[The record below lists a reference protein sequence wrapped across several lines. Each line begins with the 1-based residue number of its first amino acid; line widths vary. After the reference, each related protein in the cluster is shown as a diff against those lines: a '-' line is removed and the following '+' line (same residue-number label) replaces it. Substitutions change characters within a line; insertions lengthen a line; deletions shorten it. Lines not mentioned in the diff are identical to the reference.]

1 MPEEPQIGGLSR
13 TNRVRFFWIL
23 VVIFLVAL
31 PALIFYT
38 TGQRLSFDN
47 DETSIVTTGGVYIS
61 TDNLEVDVFMD
72 EDQIERPRLFRNAY
86 YIRDIQAGQHRLVVQ
101 RPDLHTWVKE
111 LPVDPYIVT
120 EASAFNMPVVPHV
133 RPISEYVTA
142 TGTQV
147 LKRDDTVDAFLKK
160 ATTTV
165 PFRLA
170 TTTSTS
176 TFELNQEFV
185 FVESLFSTTST
196 SSQSVFARFLDG
208 VERFRFATTTDFE
221 TVATTTEEE
230 FIGDGNMRLIDRDGE
245 LYAQWAG
252 TIDNIPY
259 YFCISDRSSSTIGIR
274 YGEHV
279 ALEVERLTISTTTPI
294 VVDDNRVCRPEI
306 KLDRL
311 QQDVFYY
318 DFFPGSTDLV
328 LLHLEDG
335 IYVTEIDDRAWQNVQ
350 QLYPGDDLVVVVG
363 NNSIFVQENG
373 RYFEI
378 ITEIEPN

>member
-1 MPEEPQIGGLSR
+1 MTEEPQIGGLPR
-13 TNRVRFFWIL
+13 ANRERFFWIL
-23 VVIFLVAL
+23 VVVFLVAL
-31 PALIFYT
+31 PSLIFYT

-47 DETSIVTTGGVYIS
+47 DETTIVTTGGVYIG

-72 EDQIERPRLFRNAY
+72 EAQIERPRLFRNAY

-120 EASAFNMPVVPHV
+120 EASAFNMPVIPHL
-133 RPISEYVTA
+133 RPITEYVTA

-147 LKRDDTVDAFLKK
+147 LLRDETIEEFLEG

-165 PFRLA
+165 PFLLA

-196 SSQSVFARFLDG
+196 SSQSVFDRLLDG
-208 VERFRFATTTDFE
+208 MDRFRFATTTE
-221 TVATTTEEE
+221 IEMSATTTGVFIEE
-230 FIGDGNMRLIDRDGE
+230 GNMRLVDRDEE
-245 LYAQWAG
+245 LYAQWVG

-259 YFCISDRSSSTIGIR
+259 YFCISDRSSSTISLR
-274 YGEHV
+274 YGKHV
-279 ALEVERLTISTTTPI
+279 ADEVERLTVSTTTPI
-294 VVDDNRVCRPEI
+294 VIDNNRVCRPEI
-306 KLDRL
+306 KLNRL

-318 DFFPGSTDLV
+318 NFFPGSTDLV

-350 QLYPGDDLVVVVG
+350 QLYPGDGLVVVVE